1 MSSKANFNGHNNRS
15 TTNGSAPH
23 HDTQVLAPYDPATV
37 VRFLEMLQHG
47 SVDGIT
53 EIRIFPKAV
62 KIKVNGR
69 ATYVGKTVAGYY
81 EPDQYAKA
89 AEDIAPFDGKAQIYV
104 TLNPVKRDL
113 LARGANRLETA
124 AERTTSDEDI
134 LCRLWLPVDADPVRP
149 SGISATDWELQAA
162 RERSAGIA
170 VEFESYGAQVVP
182 GMSGNGGHTLVR
194 LPDLP
199 NTPETTKAVVDI
211 LKTLSDT
218 YSDDVVDIDTNV
230 SNAARIWKVYGTLA
244 TKGDNIEERPHRR
257 AVIEFPET
265 PPRPFDLSAF
275 PLPEIEAP
283 TPTHHH
289 TNGSNTNGTS
299 PNGAKYVAKVVES
312 ARAKVL
318 AAGDGHR
325 HNMRLKQATLLGGF
339 IHTGHIDEASIM
351 DALGDNFGPDEAKAR
366 QAILD
371 GIKNGA
377 AKPLEIPPLKPRAE
391 YRAPQVPADEE
402 ASDIPVVT
410 LGYPLTDTGN
420 AERFIS
426 QFGENFLYSKAL
438 GFHIW
443 NGTCWAP
450 DETDKVCEWGK
461 KTVRRI
467 YFEAGQADDDDRPK
481 IAAWA
486 KTSESLPRRKA
497 LIETVST
504 DGPKIHPDKFDSN
517 PWLFGVQN
525 GTLDLQTGQL
535 RAPDRAD
542 FITKSAPVIY
552 DPSATCPRFIQF
564 LSAVLKGDLE
574 TAEFLQRFFGYTL
587 TGSTREQCFL
597 ILYGGGSNGKSTL
610 LNVLRWLLGSYCK
623 QTKPDTLMQ
632 KKFGDG
638 IPNDVAMLRGARM
651 ATAIE
656 TNEGRQFDEAKIKEM
671 TGGDPVSARFFRKE
685 FFEFVPEFKLYLATN
700 HKPRI
705 IGDDA
710 GIWRRVRLVPF
721 DVHFWNP
728 DKQGESGPEHL
739 RADKTLG
746 DALRDELPGIL
757 NWALEGCLNWQ
768 RDGLPEPK
776 SVADATAEYRTESD
790 PLETFLSERCFC
802 AEHCETPNA
811 QLYKEFSEWAQ
822 REDENELSQ
831 KAFTARMRL
840 KGFENTR
847 GTGGLRK
854 WKGVG
859 LVDMGAR

>member
-1 MSSKANFNGHNNRS
+1 MQPTEKILTDSQQNATHQAAKNGHHV
-15 TTNGSAPH
+15 NGSAPRP
-23 HDTQVLAPYDPATV
+23 DALQVLAENIPDELKQLQQWVTWRFSWDGKTSRWTKVPTILGTKARASSTNKRTWSSFAISMNAHHNGGVADGATDGIGFV
-37 VRFLEMLQHG
+37 VRAQDKYTG
-47 SVDGIT
+47 VDLDGCINLTTGVIEPAALAIVEHLDSYT
-53 EIRIFPKAV
+53 ELSPSGTGLRIIIRGKLPRDE
-62 KIKVNGR
+62 N
-69 ATYVGKTVAGYY
+69 GKTRSRCAASWKRGD
-81 EPDQYAKA
+81 EKA
-89 AEDIAPFDGKAQIYV
+89 
-104 TLNPVKRDL
+104 
-113 LARGANRLETA
+113 
-124 AERTTSDEDI
+124 
-134 LCRLWLPVDADPVRP
+134 
-149 SGISATDWELQAA
+149 
-162 RERSAGIA
+162 
-170 VEFESYGAQVVP
+170 
-182 GMSGNGGHTLVR
+182 
-194 LPDLP
+194 
-199 NTPETTKAVVDI
+199 
-211 LKTLSDT
+211 
-218 YSDDVVDIDTNV
+218 
-230 SNAARIWKVYGTLA
+230 
-244 TKGDNIEERPHRR
+244 
-257 AVIEFPET
+257 
-265 PPRPFDLSAF
+265 
-275 PLPEIEAP
+275 EIEIYDTARYLTMTGHHWSG
-283 TPTHHH
+283 TPRTIESRQKQLSEFHAQLFLVKPPHKKVEL
-289 TNGSNTNGTS
+289 TTCTPLSLTDNELLEKAFAAK
-299 PNGAKYVAKVVES
+299 NGAKIRALYSGGGGAYPSLSEADS
-312 ARAKVL
+312 ALCCHL
-318 AAGDGHR
+318 AFYSRDAAQIDR
-325 HNMRLKQATLLGGF
+325 IWLSSALMRDKSEREDYRQRT
-339 IHTGHIDEASIM
+339 IEN
-351 DALGDNFGPDEAKAR
+351 ALETVT
-366 QAILD
+366 
-371 GIKNGA
+371 
-377 AKPLEIPPLKPRAE
+377 EIYTPKKEKFRPIE
-391 YRAPQVPADEE
+391 YRAPQETATEE
-402 ASDIPVVT
+402 TSEIPT
-410 LGYPLTDTGN
+410 LKLGYPLTDTGN

-438 GFHIW
+438 GFHVW

-450 DETDKVCEWGK
+450 DETDKVFEWSK
-461 KTVRRI
+461 KAVRRI
-467 YFEAGQADDDDRPK
+467 YIEAAHADDDDRPK

-486 KTSESLPRRKA
+486 KTSESLPRRNA
-497 LIETVST
+497 LIETVSK
-504 DGPKIHPDKFDSN
+504 DGPKVHPDKFDSN

-535 RAPDRAD
+535 HAPNRAD
-542 FITKSAPVIY
+542 FITKTAPVIY

-564 LSAVLKGDLE
+564 LSAILNGDIE

-587 TGSTREQCFL
+587 TGCTREQCFL

-632 KKFGDG
+632 RKFGDG
-638 IPNDVAMLRGARM
+638 IPNDVAMLRAARA

-671 TGGDPVSARFFRKE
+671 TGGDPVTARFFRKE

-721 DVHFWNP
+721 NVHFWNP

-831 KAFTARMRL
+831 KAFTARMRI

-859 LVDMGAR
+859 LLEMGTR